1 MRADLFATASGG
13 KINLAWNGRDG
24 AEFYAEDSELG
35 SVLIPLTLGEVE
47 ALRDMMDRIARQIHE
62 ANPRRVSF
70 SVELP
75 ASMTHT
81 RMTLSPFTM
90 TVGDTAKALNL
101 SQTRLRQLDDELQPQ
116 RLPSGQRR
124 YNPDLVVAYA
134 KRRSK

>member
-81 RMTLSPFTM
+81 LTTA
-90 TVGDTAKALNL
+90 DTARALGV
-101 SQTRLRQLDDELQPQ
+101 SSERVRQLDAELQPR
-116 RLPSGQRR
+116 RLPNGQRR